1 MSAIS
6 DSTTVSP
13 EHIVTTL
20 LSEYDALKAEQR
32 QRIAMRG
39 QLLYATLTAVAG
51 IATVT
56 TTVGR
61 RELLLLLP
69 LATTVLGWAYVTND
83 HKIAAIGR
91 YVHDRLGPC
100 LAGLVD
106 DGSSDIAMFQ
116 WERYRR
122 HDPRRP
128 SRKRLQLAVDLAAFC
143 APPLAA
149 LTLLWL
155 LGPHTLA
162 VLIGSAVSL
171 VTVAVMATQIIRYAD
186 VADPPAPGMIARPSR
201 SRGTPAVP
209 ARGHIHHGV

>member
-1 MSAIS
+1 MPAIS
-6 DSTTVSP
+6 GTTAASP
-13 EHIVTTL
+13 ERAVTAL

-32 QRIAMRG
+32 QRIGMRSH
-39 QLLYATLTAVAG
+39 LLYGTLTAIAG

-56 TTVGR
+56 TSVGR

-91 YVHDRLGPC
+91 YVHDRLGPR
-100 LAGLVD
+100 LVGLVD
-106 DGSSDIAMFQ
+106 DGSGDIEMFQ

-155 LGPHTLA
+155 LGPHTLV
-162 VLIGSAVSL
+162 VLIGSAAAL
-171 VTVAVMATQIIRYAD
+171 ATVAVLATQIIRYAD
-186 VADPPAPGMIARPSR
+186 VA
-201 SRGTPAVP
+201 
-209 ARGHIHHGV
+209 